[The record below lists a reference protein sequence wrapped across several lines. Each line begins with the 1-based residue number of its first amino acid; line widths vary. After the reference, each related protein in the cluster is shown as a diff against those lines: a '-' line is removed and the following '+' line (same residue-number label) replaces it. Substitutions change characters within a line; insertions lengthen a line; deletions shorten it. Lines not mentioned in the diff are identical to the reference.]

1 MSDLSG
7 DRQFQLRKKIEAKF
21 SNQFPDLWT
30 PLYSMVTFSPDVPY
44 SEALRIGDE
53 QNKVME
59 KIMGLP
65 NIEDEWDEQHVMD
78 KLLSLASKAF
88 GA

>member
-1 MSDLSG
+1 
-7 DRQFQLRKKIEAKF
+7 
-21 SNQFPDLWT
+21 
-30 PLYSMVTFSPDVPY
+30 MVTFSPDVPY

-65 NIEDEWDEQHVMD
+65 DIEDDWDKQYVMKQLLGLATETFGRD
-78 KLLSLASKAF
+78 K
-88 GA
+88 